1 MRFFHC
7 KAAFCGDRRR
17 ASVMFA
23 GRAQVSGKAMLIRD
37 GSSSS
42 APKALE
48 QKNIIRVQ
56 FVVVIMFQ
64 WRS

>member
-1 MRFFHC
+1 
-7 KAAFCGDRRR
+7 
-17 ASVMFA
+17 MFA
-23 GRAQVSGKAMLIRD
+23 GRAQVSGKAMLISD